1 MKSNVI
7 NANTL
12 FWIGTLFAFP
22 AAAFIFIS
30 LLKYSLGLP
39 YLFDSAEPL
48 LERIGIKE
56 SLGFNINL
64 LILLGPVL
72 ALLLNL
78 FAVVKIEWYNEKEN
92 FSIKFSIQKHWW
104 NMVLVL
110 FSGLLL
116 AGIFIYAI
124 GENCRC

>member
-1 MKSNVI
+1 MTTSVNI
-7 NANTL
+7 ANML
-12 FWIGTLFAFP
+12 FWFGALLLLP
-22 AAAFIFIS
+22 ATSFIFIS
-30 LLKYSLGLP
+30 LLKYGLGLP

-48 LERIGIKE
+48 LESMGIKE
-56 SLGFNINL
+56 SFGFNINL

-78 FAVVKIEWYNEKEN
+78 YAVVKIEWYNEKEN
-92 FSIKFSIQKHWW
+92 FSAKVSVQKHWW
-104 NMVLVL
+104 NMVLVI

-116 AGIFIYAI
+116 AFLFIYAI